1 MHSHFALGNFSQ
13 NKYSKLRGK
22 FEVVSRTS
30 ARSKRFK
37 LDSRAKF
44 TRFGQLRLAKRKK
57 KKKTN
62 KTAALKQKSIQYK
75 TLRGERLVF
84 TD

>member
-1 MHSHFALGNFSQ
+1 MHGNFALGNFSQ

-37 LDSRAKF
+37 LDSQARF

-57 KKKTN
+57 KKKN
-62 KTAALKQKSIQYK
+62 KSNCCFKAKINP
-75 TLRGERLVF
+75 V
-84 TD
+84 